1 MPKIG
6 HFYFFILFLAI
17 AYIVIYNISRDKG
30 VFKMILKLIIL
41 LSLLFSGSGCKAVS
55 PDKTVIEMV
64 ICPGPGCD
72 PS

>member
-17 AYIVIYNISRDKG
+17 AYIVIYDISRDKG

>member
-6 HFYFFILFLAI
+6 HFYFFILFLAN

>member
-6 HFYFFILFLAI
+6 HFYFFILFLEI

>member
-6 HFYFFILFLAI
+6 HFYFFILFLEI
-17 AYIVIYNISRDKG
+17 VYIVIYNISRNKG

>member
-17 AYIVIYNISRDKG
+17 AYIVIYNISRNKG

>member
-17 AYIVIYNISRDKG
+17 AYIVIYNISRNKG
-30 VFKMILKLIIL
+30 GFQMIPKLIIL

>member
-1 MPKIG
+1 
-6 HFYFFILFLAI
+6 
-17 AYIVIYNISRDKG
+17 
-30 VFKMILKLIIL
+30 MIPKLIIL

>member
-17 AYIVIYNISRDKG
+17 AYIAIYNISRDKG
-30 VFKMILKLIIL
+30 GFQMILKLIIL
-41 LSLLFSGSGCKAVS
+41 LSLLFSGSACRTVS

-64 ICPGPGCD
+64 VCPGPNCKTY
-72 PS
+72 

>member
-17 AYIVIYNISRDKG
+17 AYIAIYNINRDKG
-30 VFKMILKLIIL
+30 GFQMILKLIIL

>member
-6 HFYFFILFLAI
+6 HFYFFVLFLAI